1 MKMKRSEF
9 FNYVMSLD
17 KELEFELTYKKIN
30 GERRVANAKL
40 RDGAADVHTKGT
52 GINRETKMNK
62 YKLFQYF
69 DVNKNSYRSA
79 KLENIEKAIIGES
92 VIELID
98 D

>member
-17 KELEFELTYKKIN
+17 KELEFELTYKKVN
-30 GERRVANAKL
+30 GELRVANAKL
-40 RDGAADVHTKGT
+40 RDSVADTNTKGT
-52 GINRETKMNK
+52 GINRAEKMNK

-69 DVNKNSYRSA
+69 DVDKNAYRSA
-79 KLENIEKAIIGES
+79 KLEKIEKAIIGES

>member
-9 FNYVMSLD
+9 FNYVKSLD

-30 GERRVANAKL
+30 GEKRVANAKL
-40 RDGAADVHTKGT
+40 RDSIADTNTKGT
-52 GINRETKMNK
+52 GINREEKMNK
-62 YKLFQYF
+62 YKLLQYF
-69 DVNKNSYRSA
+69 DVDKNAYRSA

>member
-9 FNYVMSLD
+9 VNYITSLD

-30 GERRVANAKL
+30 GELRIANAKL
-40 RDGAADVHTKGT
+40 RDKESDKNTKGT
-52 GINRETKMNK
+52 GMNREEKLNK
-62 YKLFQYF
+62 HKLFQYF
-69 DVNKNSYRSA
+69 DINKNAYRSA